1 MGGLP
6 LESPAGLRV
15 AVLSNITLEPYFAP
29 LMESHF
35 GGGTLISRIP
45 YGEHREPAY
54 AQELKNAGLLVVWL
68 NLEALAPDLLYSES
82 ESGELPAGLPELLQE
97 LYKGL
102 RSASQAKILWFSFED
117 YASELP
123 AAVGRLYAPLAD
135 RLNLALSEM
144 LGDADALID
153 LKRLIA
159 EVGISRAYDQKGKYR
174 WNAPYSKGLMEAA
187 VRELHAQWCVEKGLT
202 KKCLVL
208 DCDNVLW
215 GGVLSED
222 GIENIRLGS
231 EGRGRLYQD
240 FQRFVLSLYRRGVI
254 LAVCSK
260 NDEEDVLAVFR
271 GHSGMLLREEHI
283 ACFQVNWGDKPGN
296 IRRIA
301 ETLRIGLE
309 SMVFVDDSPAEVE
322 AVRSMLP
329 EVTAVLFGRDMP
341 YEAFSCFHLKRFVSR
356 ESAAQAQ
363 KRNETYRA
371 DKNRAQLRAKY
382 TEYAAYLEALETRV
396 NISAADPLTYNRIS
410 ELSQR
415 TNRRTNGVRY
425 TVPQLR
431 ERASSP
437 EVRLYAVTV
446 SDRFS
451 DLGLV
456 GAIEVEG
463 EVLTLFSLSC
473 RALGR
478 DIENKMLE
486 FLRRERPV
494 SGFLWKPTGK
504 NDDMQKLLA
513 EGLPGASCIGV

>member
-1 MGGLP
+1 M
-6 LESPAGLRV
+6 
-15 AVLSNITLEPYFAP
+15 AVIC
-29 LMESHF
+29 LMRPS
-35 GGGTLISRIP
+35 
-45 YGEHREPAY
+45 
-54 AQELKNAGLLVVWL
+54 
-68 NLEALAPDLLYSES
+68 
-82 ESGELPAGLPELLQE
+82 
-97 LYKGL
+97 
-102 RSASQAKILWFSFED
+102 
-117 YASELP
+117 
-123 AAVGRLYAPLAD
+123 
-135 RLNLALSEM
+135 
-144 LGDADALID
+144 
-153 LKRLIA
+153 
-159 EVGISRAYDQKGKYR
+159 
-174 WNAPYSKGLMEAA
+174 
-187 VRELHAQWCVEKGLT
+187 
-202 KKCLVL
+202 
-208 DCDNVLW
+208 
-215 GGVLSED
+215 
-222 GIENIRLGS
+222 
-231 EGRGRLYQD
+231 
-240 FQRFVLSLYRRGVI
+240 
-254 LAVCSK
+254 
-260 NDEEDVLAVFR
+260 
-271 GHSGMLLREEHI
+271 
-283 ACFQVNWGDKPGN
+283 
-296 IRRIA
+296 
-301 ETLRIGLE
+301 
-309 SMVFVDDSPAEVE
+309 
-322 AVRSMLP
+322 
-329 EVTAVLFGRDMP
+329 
-341 YEAFSCFHLKRFVSR
+341 HLKRFVSR

-382 TEYAAYLEALETRV
+382 TEYAAYLAALETRV
-396 NISAADPLTYNRIS
+396 DISAADPLTYNRIS